1 MLAGA
6 FAVKAKELFKSFDEL
21 KTGSASLLL
30 RGLEQGTTQIRTLMF
45 IGRKSQKAKRFG
57 LRMVEG
63 DIFQSER
70 RSSK

>member
-1 MLAGA
+1 
-6 FAVKAKELFKSFDEL
+6 
-21 KTGSASLLL
+21 LL
-30 RGLEQGTTQIRTLMF
+30 
-45 IGRKSQKAKRFG
+45 GRKSQKAKRFG